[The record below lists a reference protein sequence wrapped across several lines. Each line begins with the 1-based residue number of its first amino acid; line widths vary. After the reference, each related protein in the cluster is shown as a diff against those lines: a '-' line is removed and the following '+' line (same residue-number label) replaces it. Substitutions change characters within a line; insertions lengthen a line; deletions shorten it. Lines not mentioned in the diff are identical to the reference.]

1 MKLVVFDMDGTL
13 VDSESA
19 ITSRVLTAF
28 AAVGQPAPSRQVIRA
43 NVGLS
48 LPIYL
53 AAVSGSDDPQ
63 LIKALFDAY
72 RAASAA
78 APAGQMALF
87 EGARALLERMRQRPD
102 TQLAV
107 ATGKGR
113 VGLDRVLAQ
122 NDIGQYFMS
131 LQTPDTNP
139 SKPHPGM
146 LQAAMADAAVG
157 PDATVMIGDAV
168 FDIEM
173 AQSAGVR
180 SIAVAWGMQPIE
192 ALRAAGATAAVDSFE
207 ALHAAVETILGAADA

>member
-13 VDSESA
+13 IDSESA
-19 ITSRVLTAF
+19 ITARVLAAF
-28 AAVGQPAPSRQVIRA
+28 AVVGQPAPSPQAIRA

-48 LPIYL
+48 LSLYM
-53 AAVSGSDDPQ
+53 AAVSGSTDSE
-63 LIKALFDAY
+63 LIKALVDAY
-72 RAASAA
+72 RAGSAA
-78 APAGQMALF
+78 AVAGQMVLF
-87 EGARALLERMRQRPD
+87 DGARALLERLSKRPG

-113 VGLDRVLAQ
+113 AGLDRILAQ

-139 SKPHPGM
+139 SKPHPAM
-146 LQAAMADAAVG
+146 LQAAMADAGVA

-173 AQSAGVR
+173 AQAARVK
-180 SIAVAWGMQPIE
+180 SIAVAWGMQPLA
-192 ALRAAGATAAVDSFE
+192 ALRAAGATAAVDSFA
-207 ALHAAVETILGAADA
+207 ALHAAIEDVLGATDA